1 MFGSAVIALAAGFG
15 IAIWVY
21 KKTSNRGGGEF
32 KRAVAPAAVAGIM
45 GFLITLTIVAQVV

>member
-32 KRAVAPAAVAGIM
+32 KKAVAPAVVAGIL
-45 GFLITLTIVAQVV
+45 GFLITLTIVSQTL